1 MYWRWEKLRGDVE
14 TVGTWE
20 HVLNANLE
28 IKRAVQTKEWFRIST
43 IINVQRLANRRTTE
57 ILSHNMMWKLT
68 DEVTVILPNSTQ
80 GCYFYYKHRKS
91 AYNLRQPYVL
101 LSVMLDTSQ
110 VVTPFSPLWSHNVA
124 HNCDHANFNADVCY
138 NILQHLLHI
147 CMCTKASV
155 KFHAIRHPHRQPIE
169 IFYYC

>member
-28 IKRAVQTKEWFRIST
+28 IKRAVQTKEWFGIST
-43 IINVQRLANRRTTE
+43 ILSFQRLANRRTTE
-57 ILSHNMMWKLT
+57 ILSQNMMWKLT

-80 GCYFYYKHRKS
+80 GCYFYYQHRKS
-91 AYNLRQPYVL
+91 AYNSRQPNVL
-101 LSVMLDTSQ
+101 IYGMLDTSQ
-110 VVTPFSPLWSHNVA
+110 IITPFNPLSSQNVSHNY
-124 HNCDHANFNADVCY
+124 DHATFNVDCCY
-138 NILQHLLHI
+138 DILQHLLHI
-147 CMCTKASV
+147 CMSTKASV
-155 KFHAIRHPHRQPIE
+155 KFHAIRRPHRQTIE